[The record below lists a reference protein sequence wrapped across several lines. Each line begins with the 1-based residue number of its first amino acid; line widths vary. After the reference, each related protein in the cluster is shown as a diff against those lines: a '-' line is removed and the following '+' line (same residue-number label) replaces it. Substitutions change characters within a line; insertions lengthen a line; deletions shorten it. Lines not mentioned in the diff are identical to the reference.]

1 MPFFDRYNIIIN
13 THFFIVNT
21 NSPLFAAKF
30 FTFTRVIMENYEI
43 LWKTALDELEKTVS
57 HISFTTFIEKLVPID
72 LIGSTLV
79 LKADSS
85 IFANTAVRLSDKIL
99 NAFETAN
106 TGLTDFKIY
115 VGNSS
120 TPFYSAKTETE
131 ENVSNID
138 PKFTFDNYVV
148 GNSNRYAIAA
158 AKAVV
163 DAAPDKSYSPLFI
176 YGASGLGKTHILQAI
191 ANAIKEKNPKLNVL
205 YATCEKFT
213 NDLINTIRQGKAY
226 SSDSNERFRK
236 RYRSVD
242 VLLIDD
248 VQFLARKQSTQEEFF
263 HTFNEIDS
271 HGKPII
277 LSADCP
283 PKDIELLAERLQTR
297 FSGGLM
303 AQIIEPDIETK
314 IAILQRKAEAK
325 KFILPLDVAT
335 FLAERGDHDVRSLEG
350 LLNKVLFASKVME
363 TPVTMDLA
371 KEALNMTRPEGDKEE
386 ALTPND
392 VINTVCNFYKVSKSD
407 LLGKKKNKEL
417 VEPRQI
423 CTYLITELL
432 NIPLVSVGQAMGGKD
447 HTTVIYTRD
456 KIAELIKTNQ
466 KVATEVNDLKN
477 LILKK

>member
-1 MPFFDRYNIIIN
+1 
-13 THFFIVNT
+13 
-21 NSPLFAAKF
+21 
-30 FTFTRVIMENYEI
+30 MENYEI
-43 LWKTALDELEKTVS
+43 LWKSALEILESSIS
-57 HISFTTFIEKLVPID
+57 HISFSTYIATLKPID
-72 LIGSTLV
+72 LIGNTLV
-79 LKADSS
+79 LKADTALY
-85 IFANTAVRLSDKIL
+85 ANSATRFSDNIL
-99 NAFETAN
+99 DAFDQAK
-106 TGLTDFKIY
+106 TGLKDFKIY

-120 TPFYSAKTETE
+120 TPFYSSKRETDD
-131 ENVSNID
+131 SASSID
-138 PKFTFDNYVV
+138 PRFTFENYVV
-148 GNSNRYAIAA
+148 GNSNRYALAA
-158 AKAVV
+158 AKAVA
-163 DAAPDKSYSPLFI
+163 DAAPEKSYSPLFI
-176 YGASGLGKTHILQAI
+176 YGASGLGKTHILHAI

-226 SSDSNERFRK
+226 SGDSNEKFRR

-271 HGKPII
+271 QGKPII
-277 LSADCP
+277 LSSDCP
-283 PKDIELLAERLQTR
+283 PKDIELLTERLQTR

-303 AQIIEPDIETK
+303 AEIIEPDLETK
-314 IAILQRKAEAK
+314 IAILQSKAEAK
-325 KFILPLDVAT
+325 KFMLPLDVAT

-350 LLNKVLFASKVME
+350 LLNKVLFASKLLE
-363 TPVTMDLA
+363 TPVTMELA
-371 KEALNMTRPEGDKEE
+371 LEALNMSKPQNDKEE
-386 ALTPND
+386 TLTATD
-392 VINTVCNFYKVSKSD
+392 IINTVCNFYKVAKSD

-423 CTYLITELL
+423 CTYLMTELM

-456 KIAELIKTNQ
+456 KIAELIKTDPRI
-466 KVATEVNDLKN
+466 ATEVNDLKN

>member
-1 MPFFDRYNIIIN
+1 
-13 THFFIVNT
+13 
-21 NSPLFAAKF
+21 
-30 FTFTRVIMENYEI
+30 MENYEI
-43 LWKTALDELEKTVS
+43 LWKSALEILESSIS
-57 HISFTTFIEKLVPID
+57 HISFSTYIATLKPID
-72 LIGSTLV
+72 LIGNTLV
-79 LKADSS
+79 LKADTALY
-85 IFANTAVRLSDKIL
+85 ANSATRFSDNIL
-99 NAFETAN
+99 DAFDQAK
-106 TGLTDFKIY
+106 TGLKDFKIY

-120 TPFYSAKTETE
+120 TPFYSSKRETDD
-131 ENVSNID
+131 SASSID
-138 PKFTFDNYVV
+138 PRFTFENYVV
-148 GNSNRYAIAA
+148 GNSNRYALAA
-158 AKAVV
+158 AKAVA
-163 DAAPDKSYSPLFI
+163 DAAPEKSYSPLFI
-176 YGASGLGKTHILQAI
+176 YGASGLGKTHILHAI

-226 SSDSNERFRK
+226 SGDSNEKFRR

-271 HGKPII
+271 QGKPII
-277 LSADCP
+277 LSSDCP
-283 PKDIELLAERLQTR
+283 PKDIELLTERLQTR

-303 AQIIEPDIETK
+303 AEIIEPDLETK
-314 IAILQRKAEAK
+314 IAILQSKAEAK
-325 KFILPLDVAT
+325 KFMLPLDVAT

-350 LLNKVLFASKVME
+350 LLNKVLFASKLLE
-363 TPVTMDLA
+363 TPVTMELA
-371 KEALNMTRPEGDKEE
+371 LEALNMSKPQNDKEE
-386 ALTPND
+386 TLNATD
-392 VINTVCNFYKVSKSD
+392 IINTVCNFYKVAKSD

-423 CTYLITELL
+423 CTYLMTELM

-456 KIAELIKTNQ
+456 KIAELIKTDPRI
-466 KVATEVNDLKN
+466 ATEVNDLKN

>member
-1 MPFFDRYNIIIN
+1 
-13 THFFIVNT
+13 
-21 NSPLFAAKF
+21 
-30 FTFTRVIMENYEI
+30 MENYEI
-43 LWKTALDELEKTVS
+43 LWKSALEILESSIS
-57 HISFTTFIEKLVPID
+57 HISFSTYIATLKPID
-72 LIGSTLV
+72 LIGNTLV
-79 LKADSS
+79 LKADTALY
-85 IFANTAVRLSDKIL
+85 ANSATRFSDNIL
-99 NAFETAN
+99 DAFDQAK
-106 TGLTDFKIY
+106 TGLKDFKIY

-120 TPFYSAKTETE
+120 TPFYSSKRETDD
-131 ENVSNID
+131 SASSID
-138 PKFTFDNYVV
+138 PRFTFDNYVV
-148 GNSNRYAIAA
+148 GNSNRYALAA
-158 AKAVV
+158 AKAVA
-163 DAAPDKSYSPLFI
+163 DAAPEKSYSPLFI
-176 YGASGLGKTHILQAI
+176 YGASGLGKTHILHAI

-226 SSDSNERFRK
+226 SGDSNEKFRR

-271 HGKPII
+271 QGKPII
-277 LSADCP
+277 LSSDCP
-283 PKDIELLAERLQTR
+283 PKDIELLTERLQTR

-303 AQIIEPDIETK
+303 AEIIEPDLETK
-314 IAILQRKAEAK
+314 IAILQSKAEAK
-325 KFILPLDVAT
+325 KFMLPLDVAT

-350 LLNKVLFASKVME
+350 LLNKVLFASKLLE
-363 TPVTMDLA
+363 TPVTMELA
-371 KEALNMTRPEGDKEE
+371 LEALNMSKPQNEKEE
-386 ALTPND
+386 TLTATD
-392 VINTVCNFYKVSKSD
+392 IINTVCNFYKVAKSD

-423 CTYLITELL
+423 CTYLMTELM

-456 KIAELIKTNQ
+456 KIAELIKTDPRI
-466 KVATEVNDLKN
+466 ATEVNDLKN

>member
-1 MPFFDRYNIIIN
+1 
-13 THFFIVNT
+13 
-21 NSPLFAAKF
+21 
-30 FTFTRVIMENYEI
+30 MENYEI
-43 LWKTALDELEKTVS
+43 LWKNTLEELKNTIS
-57 HISFTTFIEKLVPID
+57 QISFTTFIEKLSPID

-79 LKADSS
+79 LKADTGL
-85 IFANTAVRLSDKIL
+85 IANQVVRNSDKICGC
-99 NAFETAN
+99 FEKAG
-106 TGLTDFKIY
+106 TGLTDFMIY

-120 TPFYSAKTETE
+120 TPFYSSKTETE
-131 ENVSNID
+131 ENVSTLD
-138 PKFTFDNYVV
+138 PRFTFDNYVV
-148 GNSNRYAIAA
+148 GNSNRYALAA

-163 DAAPDKSYSPLFI
+163 DAAPEKSYSPLFI
-176 YGASGLGKTHILQAI
+176 YGASGLGKTHILHAI
-191 ANAIKEKNPKLNVL
+191 GNAIKAKNPKLNVL

-226 SSDSNERFRK
+226 SADSNEKFR
-236 RYRSVD
+236 RHYRSVD

-271 HGKPII
+271 QGKPII

-303 AQIIEPDIETK
+303 AQIIEPDLETK
-314 IAILQRKAEAK
+314 IAILQSKAEAK
-325 KFILPLDVAT
+325 KFLLPLEVAT

-350 LLNKVLFASKVME
+350 LLNKVLFASKLLE
-363 TPVTMDLA
+363 TPVTMELA
-371 KEALNMTRPEGDKEE
+371 LEALNMSKPDGDKEE
-386 ALTPND
+386 TLTATD
-392 VINTVCNFYKVSKSD
+392 IINTVCNFYKIAKSD
-407 LLGKKKNKEL
+407 LLGKRKNKEL

-423 CTYLITELL
+423 CTYLITQLL

-447 HTTVIYTRD
+447 YTTVIYTRD
-456 KIAELIKTNQ
+456 KIAELIKTDPRI
-466 KVATEVNDLKN
+466 ATEVSDLKN

>member
-1 MPFFDRYNIIIN
+1 
-13 THFFIVNT
+13 
-21 NSPLFAAKF
+21 
-30 FTFTRVIMENYEI
+30 MENYEI
-43 LWKTALDELEKTVS
+43 LWKSALEILESSIS
-57 HISFTTFIEKLVPID
+57 HISFSTYIATLKPID
-72 LIGSTLV
+72 LIGNTLV
-79 LKADSS
+79 LKADTALY
-85 IFANTAVRLSDKIL
+85 ANSATRFSDNIL
-99 NAFETAN
+99 DAFDQAK
-106 TGLTDFKIY
+106 TGLKDFKIY

-120 TPFYSAKTETE
+120 TPFYSSKRETDD
-131 ENVSNID
+131 SASSID
-138 PKFTFDNYVV
+138 PRFTFDNYVV
-148 GNSNRYAIAA
+148 GNSNRYALAA
-158 AKAVV
+158 AKAVA
-163 DAAPDKSYSPLFI
+163 DAAPEKSYSPLFI
-176 YGASGLGKTHILQAI
+176 YGASGLGKTHILHAI

-226 SSDSNERFRK
+226 SGDSNEKFRR

-271 HGKPII
+271 QGKPII
-277 LSADCP
+277 LSSDCP
-283 PKDIELLAERLQTR
+283 PKDIELLTERLQTR

-303 AQIIEPDIETK
+303 AEIIEPDLETK
-314 IAILQRKAEAK
+314 IAILQSKAEAK
-325 KFILPLDVAT
+325 KFMLPLDVAT

-350 LLNKVLFASKVME
+350 LLNKVLFASKLLE
-363 TPVTMDLA
+363 TPVTMELA
-371 KEALNMTRPEGDKEE
+371 LEALNMSKPQNDKEE
-386 ALTPND
+386 TLTATD
-392 VINTVCNFYKVSKSD
+392 IINTVCNFYKVAKSD

-423 CTYLITELL
+423 CTYLMTELM

-456 KIAELIKTNQ
+456 KIAELIKTDPRI
-466 KVATEVNDLKN
+466 ATEVNDLKN

>member
-1 MPFFDRYNIIIN
+1 
-13 THFFIVNT
+13 
-21 NSPLFAAKF
+21 
-30 FTFTRVIMENYEI
+30 MENYEI
-43 LWKTALDELEKTVS
+43 LWKSALEILESSIS
-57 HISFTTFIEKLVPID
+57 HISFSTYIATLKPID
-72 LIGSTLV
+72 LIGNTLV
-79 LKADSS
+79 LKADTALY
-85 IFANTAVRLSDKIL
+85 ANSATRFSDNIL
-99 NAFETAN
+99 DAFDQAK
-106 TGLTDFKIY
+106 TGLKDFKIY

-120 TPFYSAKTETE
+120 TPFYSSKRETDD
-131 ENVSNID
+131 SASSID
-138 PKFTFDNYVV
+138 PRFTFENYVV
-148 GNSNRYAIAA
+148 GNSNRYALAA
-158 AKAVV
+158 AKAVA
-163 DAAPDKSYSPLFI
+163 DAAPEKSYSPLFI
-176 YGASGLGKTHILQAI
+176 YGASGLGKTHILHAI

-226 SSDSNERFRK
+226 SGDSNEKFRR

-271 HGKPII
+271 QGKPII
-277 LSADCP
+277 LSSDCP
-283 PKDIELLAERLQTR
+283 PKDIELLTERLQTR

-303 AQIIEPDIETK
+303 AEIIEPDLETK
-314 IAILQRKAEAK
+314 IAILQSKAEAK
-325 KFILPLDVAT
+325 KFMLPLDVAT

-350 LLNKVLFASKVME
+350 LLNKVLFASKLLE
-363 TPVTMDLA
+363 TPVTMELA
-371 KEALNMTRPEGDKEE
+371 LEALNMSKPQNDKEE
-386 ALTPND
+386 TLTATD
-392 VINTVCNFYKVSKSD
+392 IINTVCNFYKVVKSD

-423 CTYLITELL
+423 CTYLMTELM

-456 KIAELIKTNQ
+456 KIAELIKTDPRI
-466 KVATEVNDLKN
+466 ATEVNDLKN